1 MINKKPLSDILSGFY
16 RAVDA
21 AIYFNLSFS

>member
-16 RAVDA
+16 RAEDA
-21 AIYFNLSFS
+21 NVYFNLSFS